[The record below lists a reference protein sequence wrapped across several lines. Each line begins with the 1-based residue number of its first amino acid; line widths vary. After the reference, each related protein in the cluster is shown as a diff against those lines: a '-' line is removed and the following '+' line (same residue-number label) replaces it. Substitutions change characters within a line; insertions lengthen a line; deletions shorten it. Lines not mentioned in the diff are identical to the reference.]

1 MRFLFISI
9 VVIISSL
16 PLSAGKIVNLS
27 ESVEANDLATKEYRI
42 DLIIFKNNSIS
53 ETSLKEIFDTPDRVD
68 FASNLIEISKIPKL
82 LVTTQSVNTKLL
94 IKEPQ
99 INNLRPIVTKKD
111 DGEFSKNQFLPFN
124 YFEELRDSK
133 REIFNTVKRL
143 KKSKDYTIFYEAS
156 WYQPLLTKKLSVPIY
171 INASIENETIYGQLD
186 LYQERYIH
194 SELDFRFSENNSSNE
209 EIYLNI
215 NKYNEIESLINTKFI
230 PKTYSFL
237 RSLGSEFY
245 DFSSRIIFRN
255 PAEQDLKDEK
265 GSLTVRG
272 LADKYQI
279 LEERKMRN
287 NDLHYFDHPHF
298 GVLIRIEEWKS
309 DS

>member
-1 MRFLFISI
+1 MRYLLISI

-99 INNLRPIVTKKD
+99 INNLRPIVTKKG

-124 YFEELRDSK
+124 YFEALRDTK
-133 REIFNTVKRL
+133 REIFNAVKRL

-186 LYQERYIH
+186 LYQERYVRVFCKNKGKKHNLLHLKLYI
-194 SELDFRFSENNSSNE
+194 
-209 EIYLNI
+209 IY
-215 NKYNEIESLINTKFI
+215 K
-230 PKTYSFL
+230 
-237 RSLGSEFY
+237 
-245 DFSSRIIFRN
+245 
-255 PAEQDLKDEK
+255 
-265 GSLTVRG
+265 
-272 LADKYQI
+272 
-279 LEERKMRN
+279 
-287 NDLHYFDHPHF
+287 H
-298 GVLIRIEEWKS
+298 
-309 DS
+309 

>member
-99 INNLRPIVTKKD
+99 INNLRPIVPRKMMVSSVKINSYLLIISRNL
-111 DGEFSKNQFLPFN
+111 EILKERFL
-124 YFEELRDSK
+124 
-133 REIFNTVKRL
+133 I
-143 KKSKDYTIFYEAS
+143 
-156 WYQPLLTKKLSVPIY
+156 
-171 INASIENETIYGQLD
+171 QL
-186 LYQERYIH
+186 
-194 SELDFRFSENNSSNE
+194 N
-209 EIYLNI
+209 
-215 NKYNEIESLINTKFI
+215 
-230 PKTYSFL
+230 
-237 RSLGSEFY
+237 
-245 DFSSRIIFRN
+245 
-255 PAEQDLKDEK
+255 DLKNLK
-265 GSLTVRG
+265 TIQ
-272 LADKYQI
+272 YF
-279 LEERKMRN
+279 MRQVGIN
-287 NDLHYFDHPHF
+287 HY
-298 GVLIRIEEWKS
+298 
-309 DS
+309 